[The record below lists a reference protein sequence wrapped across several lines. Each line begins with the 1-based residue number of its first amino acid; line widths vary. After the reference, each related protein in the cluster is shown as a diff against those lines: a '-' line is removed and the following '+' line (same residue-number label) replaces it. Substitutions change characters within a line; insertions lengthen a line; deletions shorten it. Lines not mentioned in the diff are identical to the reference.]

1 MKSARQKSFM
11 IMSLINPT
19 NKALNLIN
27 PTEKIANETKQKKL
41 NKATSKA

>member
-19 NKALNLIN
+19 NKALNLSN
-27 PTEKIANETKQKKL
+27 LKVKFAYE
-41 NKATSKA
+41 